1 MTTARGL
8 MIPSAETASA
18 VVTISVKT
26 SPVVSVA
33 RGIVVVATDR

>member
-1 MTTARGL
+1 

-18 VVTISVKT
+18 AVTIWVKT

-33 RGIVVVATDR
+33 RGIVVVETDR